1 MQRNIN
7 DRIKYETWYN
17 NHTLIQ
23 QARRDITE
31 LITVGIV
38 GRGTELRIEIE
49 ENVESGDQ
57 REREREDDKV
67 EWRETEGWRSGN
79 PISNGSGIYI

>member
-1 MQRNIN
+1 M
-7 DRIKYETWYN
+7 
-17 NHTLIQ
+17 IQ

-38 GRGTELRIEIE
+38 GRGTELRNEIE

-57 REREREDDKV
+57 RERER
-67 EWRETEGWRSGN
+67 GWQG
-79 PISNGSGIYI
+79 